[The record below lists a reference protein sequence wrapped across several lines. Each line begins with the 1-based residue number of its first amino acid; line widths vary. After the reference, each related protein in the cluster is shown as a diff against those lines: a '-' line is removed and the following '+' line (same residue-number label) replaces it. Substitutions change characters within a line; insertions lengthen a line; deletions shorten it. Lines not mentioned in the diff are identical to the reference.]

1 MSLPAAWVD
10 RVFEKLMLSYG
21 HDFLRRWEGLD
32 LEKVKADWAHE
43 LAGFEQNPDAIK
55 HALMHLP
62 AGQPPTVMQFRAL
75 CIGRPDANVP
85 ALPAPKADPARV
97 ADAIKRAA
105 TAQRT
110 QDPKAWAHRLRVR
123 EDQLDRLTQA
133 QRTMWR
139 AAIGNVVEA
148 A

>member
-43 LAGFEQNPDAIK
+43 LSGFEKNPDAIK

-75 CIGRPDANVP
+75 CIGRPDAGVP
-85 ALPAPKADPARV
+85 ALPAPKASPEMVQLA
-97 ADAIKRAA
+97 KAA
-105 TAQRT
+105 VINRS
-110 QDPKAWAHRLRVR
+110 DGWHPKAWAHRLRSR
-123 EDQLDRLTQA
+123 EQKLDRLTPA
-133 QRTMWR
+133 QRAMWR
-139 AAIGNVVEA
+139 AAIATESA
-148 A
+148 